1 MRERSSSEFVGHRVP
16 EGQSPL
22 ARRFQRRGK
31 NVLRPVP
38 LGTAEGSAVPPALR
52 RHASNPALEA
62 PGYWRLS
69 LRDTW
74 SRYIF
79 VFCFLIVLT
88 ATSAAQTNAA
98 VSFEM
103 PKSHNPI
110 SAYSP
115 SHAPE
120 PELTNSPRLN
130 QLIRDGKLYLSLKDA
145 IRLAMENNLDI
156 AIARYNLPIADMD
169 ILRTKAGG
177 VFRGV
182 NAGFVQGT
190 PGGGVGGFGTG
201 APGAGAGGTTAGAGG
216 AGAGASGLVQSTL
229 GVGTAVPSYDPTIV
243 ASVGAEHQTTPLAN
257 QRIYGVPLLQLN
269 TGQANF
275 GFTQAFATGSSISF
289 EFNNN
294 RQTTNSPFFNL
305 SPDLGSMYR
314 FSFQQ
319 QLLSGFGFGP
329 NLRYLRIAKN
339 NKKISDIAFKDQ
351 VMATVTQI
359 QNIYWDLVNA
369 YEQSQVNEQSL
380 AFAQQSL
387 DNAKKQ
393 FQLQSIPAMDVM
405 RAEAEVSKRD
415 QDLTVA
421 RTSLQ
426 LQELLMKNALT
437 KSLDDPVLESVSV
450 VPTYTLQSSQVAPP
464 GENVQDLIQQA
475 LHDRPELF
483 ESDVDLANR
492 QISRKAARNALLP
505 SLSLAAFYGGSGLA
519 GPLNPVYNV
528 PGVPNASTVPTDFS
542 GALGNAFNNT
552 APDYYVG
559 FNLNIPIRNRVAK
572 ADQYRSELEY
582 RQAQLRREEL
592 RKQIRIEVRN
602 AEYALEQTAARV
614 EAARK
619 SRDLAQ
625 RTFEITQKEQ
635 TLGAGSTFQTMTAQ
649 RDLALAE
656 LDLVTATTTYQKAK
670 VELDRA
676 TGTTLEHNGIQIAD
690 AIKGTVSAVS
700 TQAP

>member
-1 MRERSSSEFVGHRVP
+1 MRERGGNEFVAHRVP
-16 EGQSPL
+16 EGQSPA

-31 NVLRPVP
+31 NILRPVP
-38 LGTAEGSAVPPALR
+38 LGTAEGSAVPPVLR
-52 RHASNPALEA
+52 RHASSPAPEA

-79 VFCFLIVLT
+79 AFCFLVVLT
-88 ATSAAQTNAA
+88 ATSAAQTNAG

-115 SHAPE
+115 SQAPE
-120 PELTNSPRLN
+120 PQLTNSSRLN

-145 IRLAMENNLDI
+145 IQLALENNLDI

-182 NAGFVQGT
+182 NAGVVQGT

-229 GVGTAVPSYDPTIV
+229 GVGTSVPSYDPAII
-243 ASVGAEHQTTPLAN
+243 ASVGAEHQATPLAN
-257 QRIYGVPLLQLN
+257 LRIYGVPLLQLN

-275 GFTQAFATGSSISF
+275 GFAQAFATGTSVSF

-294 RQTTNSPFFNL
+294 RQTTNSPYFNL
-305 SPDLGSMYR
+305 SPALGSMYR

-339 NKKISDIAFKDQ
+339 NKQISDIAFKDQ

-359 QNIYWDLVNA
+359 ENIYWDLVNA

-393 FQLQSIPAMDVM
+393 LQLQSIPAMDVM

-450 VPTYTLQSSQVAPP
+450 VPTDTLQSAQIVPLNES
-464 GENVQDLIQQA
+464 VQDLIREA
-475 LHDRPELF
+475 LHDRPELA
-483 ESDVDLANR
+483 ESDVDLVNR

-505 SLSLAAFYGGSGLA
+505 SLSLVAFYGGSGLG
-519 GPLNPVYNV
+519 GPLNPVYNI
-528 PGVPNASTVPTDFS
+528 PGVPNSSNVPSDFS
-542 GALGNAFNNT
+542 GALTNSFNNT

-582 RQAQLRREEL
+582 RQAELRREEL

-619 SRDLAQ
+619 ARDLAQ

-656 LDLVTATTTYQKAK
+656 LDLVTAMTVYQKAK
-670 VELDRA
+670 VEVDRA
-676 TGTTLEHNGIQIAD
+676 TAATLEHNGIQVQD
-690 AIKGTVSAVS
+690 AINGSMSSAN
-700 TQAP
+700 P

>member
-1 MRERSSSEFVGHRVP
+1 MRQCFWRRFTSW
-16 EGQSPL
+16 PL
-22 ARRFQRRGK
+22 A
-31 NVLRPVP
+31 VVILIP
-38 LGTAEGSAVPPALR
+38 LAALSQQGGEQSQPPSNAGASKIPTRTNYSAIFTMPSSR
-52 RHASNPALEA
+52 NP
-62 PGYWRLS
+62 
-69 LRDTW
+69 
-74 SRYIF
+74 
-79 VFCFLIVLT
+79 LT
-88 ATSAAQTNAA
+88 
-98 VSFEM
+98 
-103 PKSHNPI
+103 
-110 SAYSP
+110 AYSP
-115 SHAPE
+115 STTPQ
-120 PELTNSPRLN
+120 PQLTNSPDLN

-145 IRLAMENNLDI
+145 IRMALENNLDI

-182 NAGFVQGT
+182 NAGVVQGT

-229 GVGTAVPSYDPTIV
+229 GVGTAVPSYDPAII
-243 ASVGAEHQTTPLAN
+243 ASVGAEHQATPLAN

-275 GFTQAFATGSSISF
+275 GFAQAFATGSSVSF

-305 SPDLGSMYR
+305 SPALGSMYR

-359 QNIYWDLVNA
+359 ENIYWDLVNA

-387 DNAKKQ
+387 ENAKKQ
-393 FQLQSIPAMDVM
+393 LQLESIPAMDVM
-405 RAEAEVSKRD
+405 RAEAEVSRRD

-450 VPTYTLQSSQVAPP
+450 VPTDTLQSAQIVPLNVA
-464 GENVQDLIQQA
+464 VQESIQQA
-475 LHDRPELF
+475 LHDRPELA
-483 ESDVDLANR
+483 ESDIDLVNR

-505 SLSLAAFYGGSGLA
+505 SLSLVAFYGGSGLA

-528 PGVPNASTVPTDFS
+528 PGVPNTSTVPADFS
-542 GALGNAFNNT
+542 GALVNAFNNT
-552 APDYYVG
+552 APDYYAG

-582 RQAQLRREEL
+582 RQAELRREEL

-619 SRDLAQ
+619 ARDLAQ

-635 TLGAGSTFQTMTAQ
+635 TLGAGSTYQTMTAQ

-656 LDLVTATTTYQKAK
+656 LDLVTAMTVYQKAK
-670 VELDRA
+670 VEVDRA
-676 TGTTLEHNGIQIAD
+676 TGATLEHNGIEVQD
-690 AIKGTVSAVS
+690 AINGTVSSA
-700 TQAP
+700 TP

>member
-1 MRERSSSEFVGHRVP
+1 MRSSSRLER
-16 EGQSPL
+16 L
-22 ARRFQRRGK
+22 AAFLFCSVVCACTCFSQQ
-31 NVLRPVP
+31 P
-38 LGTAEGSAVPPALR
+38 T
-52 RHASNPALEA
+52 NPANSNTIA
-62 PGYWRLS
+62 NTSP
-69 LRDTW
+69 
-74 SRYIF
+74 SRPHYSS
-79 VFCFLIVLT
+79 VFK
-88 ATSAAQTNAA
+88 
-98 VSFEM
+98 M
-103 PKSHNPI
+103 PSSRNPL

-115 SHAPE
+115 SSTPE

-182 NAGFVQGT
+182 NAGVVEGT

-275 GFTQAFATGSSISF
+275 GFSQAFATGSSISF

-305 SPDLGSMYR
+305 SPALGAMYR

-329 NLRYLRIAKN
+329 NLRYLRIANN

-359 QNIYWDLVNA
+359 ENIYWDLVNA
-369 YEQSQVNEQSL
+369 YQQSQVNEQSR

-387 DNAKKQ
+387 ENARK
-393 FQLQSIPAMDVM
+393 QLQLESIPAMDVM
-405 RAEAEVSKRD
+405 KAEAEVSKRE

-437 KSLDDPVLESVSV
+437 KSLDDPVLESVNV
-450 VPTYTLQSSQVAPP
+450 VPTDTLQSAQIVPSNQS
-464 GENVQDLIQQA
+464 VQELIQQA
-475 LHDRPELF
+475 LRDRPELA
-483 ESDVDLANR
+483 ESDVDLVNR

-505 SLSLAAFYGGSGLA
+505 SLSLVAFYGGSGLA

-528 PGVPNASTVPTDFS
+528 PAVPNSSNVPADYP
-542 GALGNAFNNT
+542 GALKNAFNNT

-559 FNLNIPIRNRVAK
+559 INLNIPIRNRVAK

-582 RQAQLRREEL
+582 RQAELRREEL

-635 TLGAGSTFQTMTAQ
+635 VLGAGSTFQTMTAQ

-656 LDLVTATTTYQKAK
+656 LDFVAAMTVYEKAR
-670 VELDRA
+670 VEVERA
-676 TGTTLEHNGIQIAD
+676 IGSTLEHNGIAIQD
-690 AIKGTVSAVS
+690 AIDATVSSA
-700 TQAP
+700 TP

>member
-1 MRERSSSEFVGHRVP
+1 MRSSSRLERLAASLFCSVVSACTCFSQQP
-16 EGQSPL
+16 TSPPNSNTI
-22 ARRFQRRGK
+22 ANTGPS
-31 NVLRPVP
+31 RPHYSSVFKMPSSRNP
-38 LGTAEGSAVPPALR
+38 L
-52 RHASNPALEA
+52 
-62 PGYWRLS
+62 
-69 LRDTW
+69 
-74 SRYIF
+74 
-79 VFCFLIVLT
+79 
-88 ATSAAQTNAA
+88 
-98 VSFEM
+98 
-103 PKSHNPI
+103 

-115 SHAPE
+115 SSTPE

-182 NAGFVQGT
+182 NAGVVQGT

-243 ASVGAEHQTTPLAN
+243 ASVGAEHQATPLAN

-275 GFTQAFATGSSISF
+275 GFSQAFATGSSVSF

-305 SPDLGSMYR
+305 SPALGAMYR

-329 NLRYLRIAKN
+329 NLRYLRIASN

-359 QNIYWDLVNA
+359 ENIYWDLVNA
-369 YEQSQVNEQSL
+369 YQQSQVNEQSR

-387 DNAKKQ
+387 ENARK
-393 FQLQSIPAMDVM
+393 QLQLESIPAMDVM
-405 RAEAEVSKRD
+405 KAEAEVSKRE

-437 KSLDDPVLESVSV
+437 KSLDDPVLESVNV
-450 VPTYTLQSSQVAPP
+450 VPTDTLQSAQIVPSNQS
-464 GENVQDLIQQA
+464 VQELIQQA
-475 LHDRPELF
+475 LRDRPELA
-483 ESDVDLANR
+483 ESDVDLVNR

-505 SLSLAAFYGGSGLA
+505 ALSLVAFYGGSGLA

-528 PGVPNASTVPTDFS
+528 PDIPNSSNVPADYS
-542 GALGNAFNNT
+542 GALKNAFNNT

-582 RQAQLRREEL
+582 RQAELRREEL

-635 TLGAGSTFQTMTAQ
+635 ALGAGSTFQTMTAQ

-656 LDLVTATTTYQKAK
+656 LDFVAAMTVYEKAR
-670 VELDRA
+670 VEVERA
-676 TGTTLEHNGIQIAD
+676 IGSTLEHNGIAIQD
-690 AIKGTVSAVS
+690 AIDATVSSA
-700 TQAP
+700 TP

>member
-1 MRERSSSEFVGHRVP
+1 
-16 EGQSPL
+16 
-22 ARRFQRRGK
+22 
-31 NVLRPVP
+31 
-38 LGTAEGSAVPPALR
+38 
-52 RHASNPALEA
+52 
-62 PGYWRLS
+62 
-69 LRDTW
+69 
-74 SRYIF
+74 
-79 VFCFLIVLT
+79 
-88 ATSAAQTNAA
+88 
-98 VSFEM
+98 
-103 PKSHNPI
+103 
-110 SAYSP
+110 
-115 SHAPE
+115 
-120 PELTNSPRLN
+120 
-130 QLIRDGKLYLSLKDA
+130 LKDA
-145 IRLAMENNLDI
+145 IRLALENNLDI

-182 NAGFVQGT
+182 NTGVVQGT

-229 GVGTAVPSYDPTIV
+229 GVGTPVQSYDPVIIGTF
-243 ASVGAEHQTTPLAN
+243 GEEHQTTPLAN
-257 QRIYGVPLLQLN
+257 LQIYGVPLLQLN

-275 GFTQAFATGSSISF
+275 GIAQAFATGSSFSF

-305 SPDLGSMYR
+305 SPALGSMYR
-314 FSFQQ
+314 ISFQQ

-339 NKKISDIAFKDQ
+339 DKKISDIGFKDQ
-351 VMATVTQI
+351 VMATVTQVE
-359 QNIYWDLVNA
+359 NIYWDLVSS
-369 YEQSQVNEQSL
+369 YEQAQVNEQSV

-393 FQLQSIPAMDVM
+393 LQLQSIPAMDVM
-405 RAEAEVSKRD
+405 KAEAEVSKRA

-437 KSLDDPVLESVSV
+437 KSLDDPVLESVNV
-450 VPTYTLQSSQVAPP
+450 VPTDRAQTAQPPTANQSV
-464 GENVQDLIQQA
+464 QA
-475 LHDRPELF
+475 LIDQALRERPELQ
-483 ESDVDLANR
+483 ESDIDLVNR
-492 QISRKAARNALLP
+492 QISGKAARNALLP
-505 SLSLAAFYGGSGLA
+505 SLSLVAFYGGSGLA
-519 GPLNPVYNV
+519 GPLNPGYNI
-528 PGVPNASTVPTDFS
+528 PGVPNVSNVPTDFS
-542 GALGNAFNNT
+542 GALANSFNNT

-602 AEYALEQTAARV
+602 AEYALQQTAARV
-614 EAARK
+614 DAAQK
-619 SRDLAQ
+619 ARDLAQ

-649 RDLALAE
+649 RDLALGE
-656 LDLVTATTTYQKAK
+656 LDLVTAKTVYEKAK

-676 TGTTLEHNGIQIAD
+676 TASTLEHNGIEIQA
-690 AIKGTVSAVS
+690 AIKGMISSS
-700 TQAP
+700 TP